1 MEKIYFLQLQSVSF
15 KKFKSFLDSL
25 DEERKTWSLDLQN
38 FKNEKEFYDK
48 MTNCILAMSKD
59 KITGLACMYVDS
71 KYKLAEFSFVVK
83 KEYHSMGIGTKML
96 AFLETQLREQGFNDY
111 TLTAKHFKNNIASMV
126 VFNKLG
132 WNIDIQN
139 GQWDFLFR
147 SKKLN

>member
-1 MEKIYFLQLQSVSF
+1 
-15 KKFKSFLDSL
+15 
-25 DEERKTWSLDLQN
+25 
-38 FKNEKEFYDK
+38 
-48 MTNCILAMSKD
+48 
-59 KITGLACMYVDS
+59 
-71 KYKLAEFSFVVK
+71 
-83 KEYHSMGIGTKML
+83 GTKML